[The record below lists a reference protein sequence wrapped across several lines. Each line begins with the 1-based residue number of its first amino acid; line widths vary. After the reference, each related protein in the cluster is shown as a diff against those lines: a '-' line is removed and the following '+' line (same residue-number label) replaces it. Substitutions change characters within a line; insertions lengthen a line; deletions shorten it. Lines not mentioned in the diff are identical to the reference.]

1 VSIVLC
7 SLGVTGPTQG
17 AQCAGRHLN
26 ELEQDLMNKQC
37 TMIVLPTVQLLED
50 EAEEIMAVK
59 VRLSSKHS

>member
-1 VSIVLC
+1 
-7 SLGVTGPTQG
+7 
-17 AQCAGRHLN
+17 
-26 ELEQDLMNKQC
+26 MNKQC